1 MRKPVAL
8 PDFSIVVPVYNEE
21 ANLATLY
28 AELKPVAET
37 LPGTWEIVF
46 VDDGSSDGSFA
57 VLARLAQEE
66 ERVRVVRF
74 VRNFGQTAALVA
86 GFDFSRG
93 QVIFSLDADLQNDPR
108 GIAAL
113 LVVMQQGYD
122 LVCGWRR
129 ARQDAWLTRQ
139 LPSRAANWLIRRV
152 AGISLHD
159 VGCTLRAYRRSLVA
173 RLRLYGEA
181 HRLLPLYAKL
191 AGGAHCR
198 SGGAASAAVA
208 RAWEIRAGPDSQGIA
223 RLIAISCFTSLRHA
237 SAAFFWWLWLAGV
250 VGGLGSLRSSAL
262 ETNLVARSFIAVLG
276 SSSPGGECDF
286 ARFAS
291 GRARAHLLR
300 DAQSTHLSRG
310 EGYQPALRVIIWL
323 PGHDTSAEILPHR
336 LRA

>member
-191 AGGAHCR
+191 AGARIAEVVVPHRPRLHGRGKYALGRIPKVLLDLLLFHVLRRYGTRPLHFFGGCGLLVLLAALVVFVAVLLKPTSWLGALLLFLV
-198 SGGAASAAVA
+198 AVA
-208 RAWEIRAGPDSQGIA
+208 
-223 RLIAISCFTSLRHA
+223 
-237 SAAFFWWLWLAGV
+237 LAGNAILL
-250 VGGLGSLRSSAL
+250 GLLAEGLVRTYY
-262 ETNLVARSFIAVLG
+262 ETRN
-276 SSSPGGECDF
+276 
-286 ARFAS
+286 
-291 GRARAHLLR
+291 
-300 DAQSTHLSRG
+300 
-310 EGYQPALRVIIWL
+310 QPIYHVEKVIN
-323 PGHDTSAEILPHR
+323 PPSE
-336 LRA
+336 